1 MKIGIAMFPTVDA
14 PAPGRLA
21 PMIEDRGLESLWFAE
36 HSHLPVGKDRSEGGD
51 GGGRYAKT
59 FDPFVAMTAAAA
71 ATTTLK
77 VATGV
82 CLVHSGTRSTLQKK
96 SPPSTCSPTDG

>member
-1 MKIGIAMFPTVDA
+1 
-14 PAPGRLA
+14 
-21 PMIEDRGLESLWFAE
+21 LESLWFAE
-36 HSHLPVGKDRSEGGD
+36 HSHLPVGIDQVEGGD
-51 GGGRYAKT
+51 GGDRYAKT

-82 CLVHSGTRSTLQKK
+82 CLAPHRIPSTPRKK
-96 SPPSTCSPTDG
+96 SPPSTCSRTGE